1 MSHKWLLS
9 ALVVVAAVVGI
20 IPTAVAQNPQQPPVT
35 AVGNLGRSDLDVGL
49 GAPGGSAQSPRPDS
63 SGSGSVQVVPVST
76 GSGSGSGSGSGGSG
90 SSSGPQS
97 PPPITWVRNYYSSD
111 SETPG
116 YRANQPILCP
126 AGSTRAYEDV
136 GTDRATGVV
145 VARQHG
151 CEQPGAPTQPGSGAV
166 TARPEPP
173 PPPPTAAEIWARV
186 PLPAPRF
193 GVNPAI
199 NGLTGLDTFLW
210 DPDAGPRTA
219 TVTLRGYTA
228 QASAQAVRWTW
239 RMSEPGEPGPA
250 SRSNPNP
257 VVQASTP
264 GSRDTPAATYMYETK
279 GDYTL
284 TATVMWS
291 GTYSYSG
298 NGQPPQTVSL
308 GTTERDS
315 TQPYHVVEIRSVL
328 EPLDTRTR

>member
-1 MSHKWLLS
+1 MSRRLLL
-9 ALVVVAAVVGI
+9 LVVLPVVFGITPAVG
-20 IPTAVAQNPQQPPVT
+20 AQQVNPQQPPVT
-35 AVGNLGRSDLDVGL
+35 AVGSLGGRDLNVGL
-49 GAPGGSAQSPRPDS
+49 GADGGPAQSPRPES
-63 SGSGSVQVVPVST
+63 GGSGSAQVIPVST
-76 GSGSGSGSGSGGSG
+76 GSGSGSGSG
-90 SSSGPQS
+90 SGPQS

-116 YRANQPILCP
+116 YRTNIPFLCP
-126 AGSTRAYEDV
+126 AGSARAYEDV
-136 GTDRATGVV
+136 GTDRATGAVV
-145 VARQHG
+145 GRQQG
-151 CEQPGAPTQPGSGAV
+151 CEQPGAPTQPGSGVV

-228 QASAQAVRWTW
+228 QATAQAVRWTW

-250 SRSNPNP
+250 SRSNPHP

-264 GSRDTPAATYMYETK
+264 GSRENPAATYMYETK

-284 TATVMWS
+284 TMAVMWS
-291 GTYSYSG
+291 GTYTYSG
-298 NGQPPQTVSL
+298 NGQPAQTVSL
-308 GTTERDS
+308 GTTDRSS

-328 EPLDTRTR
+328 EPLDTSTR

>member
-20 IPTAVAQNPQQPPVT
+20 TPTAVAQNPQQPPVT

-49 GAPGGSAQSPRPDS
+49 GADGGPAQSPRPDS
-63 SGSGSVQVVPVST
+63 GGTGSVQVVPVST
-76 GSGSGSGSGSGGSG
+76 GSGSGSGSGRGSG
-90 SSSGPQS
+90 SSQ

-111 SETPG
+111 VNTATPG
-116 YRANQPILCP
+116 YSVNVPFLCP
-126 AGSTRAYEDV
+126 AGSGRAYEDV
-136 GTDRATGVV
+136 GTDRATGQV
-145 VARQHG
+145 VARQTG

-166 TARPEPP
+166 TAQPEPP

-250 SRSNPNP
+250 SRSNPHP

-264 GSRDTPAATYMYETK
+264 GSRENPAATYMYETK

-284 TATVMWS
+284 TMAVMWS
-291 GTYSYSG
+291 GTYTYSG
-298 NGQPPQTVSL
+298 NGQPAQTVSL
-308 GTTERDS
+308 GTTDRSS

-328 EPLDTRTR
+328 EPLDTSTR

>member
-20 IPTAVAQNPQQPPVT
+20 TPAAVAQNPQQPPVT

-90 SSSGPQS
+90 SGSGSQS

-116 YRANQPILCP
+116 YRANMPFMCP
-126 AGSTRAYEDV
+126 AGSIRGYEDI
-136 GTDRATGVV
+136 GTDRATGQI
-145 VARQHG
+145 VARQQG

-264 GSRDTPAATYMYETK
+264 GSRETPAATYMYETK

-284 TATVMWS
+284 TMAVVWS
-291 GTYSYSG
+291 GTYTYSG
-298 NGQPPQTVSL
+298 NGQPSQTVSL
-308 GTTERDS
+308 GTTDRS
-315 TQPYHVVEIRSVL
+315 SNQSYHVVEIRSVL